1 MMSQDNRLLPLS
13 STTSLDR
20 PLSELTQSKKY
31 YGASQTDPTH
41 LRDYLAVVL
50 KRKWLILSLVVV
62 VTSLVTVQMYRL
74 PPVYEAET
82 TIQIEPKRNIIQT
95 KEITLNTGN
104 DPTYWN
110 TQLKLLENPQLARQ
124 VIIALDLHNN
134 PGFLEGQ
141 ASSGFFGGLRRLFFG
156 EKPTTPSV
164 GTTTVP
170 VVDGASVTADQL
182 TPAQLQK
189 LEPYE
194 DTLRAN
200 LTVEPVERTSL
211 VTLKYR
217 HSNPE
222 IARKV
227 VDTFAQV

>member
-13 STTSLDR
+13 PATSLDR

-31 YGASQTDPTH
+31 YGASTAEPTH

-62 VTSLVTVQMYRL
+62 ITSLVTVQMYRL

-82 TIQIEPKRNIIQT
+82 TIQIEPKRNLIQT

-124 VIIALDLHNN
+124 VILMLDLQNN
-134 PGFLEGQ
+134 PAFFDSQ
-141 ASSGFFGGLRRLFFG
+141 ANSGFF
-156 EKPTTPSV
+156 S
-164 GTTTVP
+164 
-170 VVDGASVTADQL
+170 S
-182 TPAQLQK
+182 
-189 LEPYE
+189 
-194 DTLRAN
+194 
-200 LTVEPVERTSL
+200 
-211 VTLKYR
+211 
-217 HSNPE
+217 
-222 IARKV
+222 
-227 VDTFAQV
+227 